1 MKLVL
6 HSYTFRR
13 YPLRHVFAVARR
25 YGWDG
30 VELVHFHFD
39 PARVEDE
46 VAEAV
51 ALGRRYGVAIH
62 CVGYTG
68 DFVGDDP
75 VDRAASLALARRTI
89 DVCAR
94 HGIELVNGWSGTLER
109 DPDDWRR
116 NGSAIAEERH
126 YDRAAEGYRHLG
138 EYAGRLGVR
147 VGVEVYPGSVH
158 DTVATTAR
166 LLAMVDHPAVFATAD
181 PGNAYVVSPDDRD
194 PEILDQLAGRL
205 GYFHLKNL
213 HPDGGRAN
221 FNVDTA
227 DGVLDNYAW
236 IAKASALGV
245 PAICVEY
252 CGTGDPHPPIAR
264 AGKYVRDCLALRD
277 DLDRRHQAAE
287 AAPIG
292 MSRPTG
298 SPVLAGAGAE
308 AVPVLAQAQAEAA
321 VVLAAEDAAALAG
334 APGSGR

>member
-30 VELVHFHFD
+30 IELVHFHFD

-46 VAEAV
+46 VADAV
-51 ALGRRYGVAIH
+51 ALGRRYGVGVH

-68 DFVGDDP
+68 DFVSDDP
-75 VDRAASLALARRTI
+75 QARAASLALAERTI
-89 DVCAR
+89 TAAAR
-94 HGIELVNGWSGTLER
+94 HGVGLVNGWSGTLER

-116 NGSAIAEERH
+116 NGSAVAEERH
-126 YDRAAEGYRHLG
+126 YARAAEGYRRLG
-138 EYAGRLGVR
+138 AYAGRHGVR

-166 LLAMVDHPAVFATAD
+166 LLAMVDHPDVVATAD
-181 PGNAYVVSPDDRD
+181 PGNAYVVSEPDRD
-194 PEILDQLAGRL
+194 PAVLDQLAGRL

-213 HPDGGRAN
+213 YPDGGRAD

-227 DGVLDNYAW
+227 EGVLDNYAW
-236 IAKASALGV
+236 ITRAASLGV

-252 CGTGDPHPPIAR
+252 CGDGDPHPPISR
-264 AGKYVRDCLALRD
+264 AVGYVRGCLALRD
-277 DLDRRHQAAE
+277 DLDRRHAAAE
-287 AAPIG
+287 AAPVTEALPAG
-292 MSRPTG
+292 QPLPVAEALPVTG
-298 SPVLAGAGAE
+298 ALPVAGAL
-308 AVPVLAQAQAEAA
+308 PVVAA
-321 VVLAAEDAAALAG
+321 
-334 APGSGR
+334 GSGTGR